1 MAPSSAPPLALVY
14 RGPAST
20 PGCAEAVAA
29 LLRESRWDLE
39 VAFVGPRETRRVMAD
54 ELAGAALY
62 AQPGGGDL
70 ARAYRRLR
78 RQAPVIRDFVRGG
91 GRYLGFCLGGYL
103 AGRTPG
109 FDLLP
114 GDADQY
120 ISSRDAGVTDDAETL
135 ITVRWRGEQR
145 EVYFQDG
152 PFFELD
158 DVRGPV
164 DVLAVYDNGLPAAL
178 VAPCGAGV
186 VGVAGP
192 HPEARAD
199 WFGDPGLREV
209 ATGDL
214 GRDLVD
220 AVMR

>member
-1 MAPSSAPPLALVY
+1 M
-14 RGPAST
+14 
-20 PGCAEAVAA
+20 
-29 LLRESRWDLE
+29 E
-39 VAFVGPRETRRVMAD
+39 VAYVGPREARRVTAD

-70 ARAYRRLR
+70 TPAYRRLR
-78 RQAPVIRDFVRGG
+78 RQSPIIRDFVRGG

-120 ISSRDAGVTDDAETL
+120 ISSPDATISSESETL
-135 ITVRWRGEQR
+135 TTVRWRGEER

-152 PFFELD
+152 PFFDLD
-158 DVRGPV
+158 PADRRG

-178 VAPCGAGV
+178 VAPCGTGV
-186 VGVAGP
+186 VGVVGP
-192 HPEARAD
+192 HPEADAD
-199 WFGDPGLREV
+199 WFRDSGLREV
-209 ATGDL
+209 DASDL
-214 GRDLVD
+214 GNDLVD
-220 AVMR
+220 AVMRA